1 MAISTKDK
9 KLQNGLLIKRNKNY
23 FFLILTKVDKYYNFQ
38 DEFFGGIMN
47 IVEKGMLKKLKY
59 SSEITKTSKIC
70 PNIFYVFEIYPK
82 IFCLKSYMQ
91 NSL

>member
-1 MAISTKDK
+1 
-9 KLQNGLLIKRNKNY
+9 
-23 FFLILTKVDKYYNFQ
+23 
-38 DEFFGGIMN
+38 MN
-47 IVEKGMLKKLKY
+47 IVEKGMLKKFKY

-82 IFCLKSYMQ
+82 NCFLKSYMQ